1 MARSSCIDII
11 VVPLMSLFLWIY
23 VWIFVSF
30 SCHLPWSLTP
40 DRCMHTFELVQLISN
55 EMKWIKKSRKNNQTI
70 EHRLFFHVVYFL
82 WVLCVYDLISTRQT
96 KSLVKSVLCASSCS
110 CARLHYSITLSFQRR
125 RWRLKWSKFS
135 SEQLS
140 NRTKHFRQTACF
152 SLFSIFFIVSVSERL
167 ISDL

>member
-1 MARSSCIDII
+1 MFRWCRCSCEF
-11 VVPLMSLFLWIY
+11 MCGF
-23 VWIFVSF
+23 F

-40 DRCMHTFELVQLISN
+40 NRCMHTFELVQLISN

-82 WVLCVYDLISTRQT
+82 WVLCVNDLISTRQT
-96 KSLVKSVLCASSCS
+96 KSPVKSVLCASSCS

-135 SEQLS
+135 SEQDQTLS
-140 NRTKHFRQTACF
+140 ADGLFFAFFNFFHCFGFRT
-152 SLFSIFFIVSVSERL
+152 I
-167 ISDL
+167 D